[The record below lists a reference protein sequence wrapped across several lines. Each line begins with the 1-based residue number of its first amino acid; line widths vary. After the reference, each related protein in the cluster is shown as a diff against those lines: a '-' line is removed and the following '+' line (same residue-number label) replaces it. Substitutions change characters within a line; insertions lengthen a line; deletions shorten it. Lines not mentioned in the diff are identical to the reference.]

1 MNNEALIRAWQKWT
15 EPMLPEAHK
24 GTVPLDSLYY
34 QAFKAGWEAA
44 VDAQVTAMS
53 YEIESLEQKLREE
66 RNKK

>member
-1 MNNEALIRAWQKWT
+1 MNNEAMIRAWQKWT

-24 GTVPLDSLYY
+24 GTVPLESLYY
-34 QAFKAGWEAA
+34 QAFKAGWESA